1 MYPMITT
8 MEIVPEREEFR
19 YGSSYLYS
27 ATSII
32 PNLGFWDLHP
42 AMKYGNLNDWLQNA
56 MSLNYGPGYSIV
68 AEAYIN
74 FGNLGFLMMMFLGY
88 VFGLVFNINIRD
100 KRNPLLIVLAFVFC
114 FLIIKTVRNSF
125 LATVRS
131 IFYYIIPI
139 YLIVVHMYNGRIN
152 KRIE

>member
-1 MYPMITT
+1 
-8 MEIVPEREEFR
+8 
-19 YGSSYLYS
+19 
-27 ATSII
+27 
-32 PNLGFWDLHP
+32 
-42 AMKYGNLNDWLQNA
+42 
-56 MSLNYGPGYSIV
+56 V